1 MRNIGKHNNCNDE
14 TREELEPKLPERQK
28 EDVIHKTVSQ
38 SHGGHRT
45 ALLRFDAT
53 EMTHKNK
60 SLYWKLVAT
69 NVPRLATFK
78 TSYQT
83 SAEELLWSE

>member
-60 SLYWKLVAT
+60 SALLEISSNECAT
-69 NVPRLATFK
+69 IGHL
-78 TSYQT
+78 
-83 SAEELLWSE
+83 